1 MNLLKRLETLEAV
14 LGKGQDPNYRILD
27 LISRLSDPGA
37 RAELEEI
44 VATRRGSQGM
54 REVAAVLLFGQAQ
67 IAELDSAQIAELD
80 STEGT
85 EVLQ

>member
-27 LISRLSDPGA
+27 LIFRLSDPGA

-44 VATRRGSQGM
+44 VANPGAGGQGM

-67 IAELDSAQIAELD
+67 IAELDSA
-80 STEGT
+80 EGT
-85 EVLQ
+85 QVLQ